1 MTVSISI
8 ELSDVEYK
16 ALSHVALSPQEW
28 VENAAKVRAQI
39 AIEDIYKK
47 EVERMM
53 ADPNI
58 TSIPA
63 NKYQIVMDANILTAA
78 ETNEQQ
84 AALDATTLPQVAPP
98 VI

>member
-8 ELSDVEYK
+8 ELSDVEHK
-16 ALSHVALSPQEW
+16 ALSHVTVSPREW

-63 NKYQIVMDANILTAA
+63 DKNLIVMSANILTAA
-78 ETNEQQ
+78 EKNEQQ
-84 AALDATTLPQVAPP
+84 AALDATAQVAPP

>member
-1 MTVSISI
+1 MTVISI

-16 ALSHVALSPQEW
+16 ALSHIALSPQEW
-28 VENAAKVRAQI
+28 IENAAKVRAQI
-39 AIEDIYKK
+39 AIADIYKK

-63 NKYQIVMDANILTAA
+63 DKNMIVMNAHILTAA
-78 ETNEQQ
+78 EMNEQYTNNTI
-84 AALDATTLPQVAPP
+84 LY
-98 VI
+98 